1 MERDA
6 EDAVSVVPVRRTP
19 PPILGLTVKETDV
32 NQDMWAASRGQ
43 KRRGNRFS
51 LEKKGDQTPPRL
63 QPKQDPVQTSDP

>member
-6 EDAVSVVPVRRTP
+6 EDAVSVVPVRRAP

-32 NQDMWAASRGQ
+32 NQDMWAASRG
-43 KRRGNRFS
+43 NRFS

-63 QPKQDPVQTSDP
+63 QPKQDLVQTSDP